1 MPTATWDF
9 EEEYLP
15 GQPET
20 YNEADLSYD
29 EDKVDGINVLYN
41 TIGEAT
47 SWSIEAK

>member
-15 GQPET
+15 EQIET

-29 EDKVDGINVLYN
+29 QDKVDGFNVLYN
-41 TIGEAT
+41 TIGLET
-47 SWSIEAK
+47 SWVNEAK